1 MQPVIEAVQ
10 AGFALALSFN
20 PVFGLLGGAAAA
32 AVLSVGSGARRR
44 FAGVSILVG
53 FWLVGDGLRVIA
65 RARDLADGVGV
76 LPIGWLGWTMLAIW
90 AVGGFAV
97 GYALPAWA
105 GTFAGKRVILG
116 TGWLTGVVVS
126 VTVSIAIASIVGTIG

>member
-1 MQPVIEAVQ
+1 MQPIIEAVQ

-20 PVFGLLGGAAAA
+20 PVFGLLGAAAAA

-44 FAGVSILVG
+44 FAGVSLLIG

-65 RARDLADGVGV
+65 RARDLADGVGI
-76 LPIGWLGWTMLAIW
+76 LPVGWLGWVTLAIW

-126 VTVSIAIASIVGTIG
+126 VTISFAIAGILGGVF